1 MDMVG
6 LVEELKLHKTFDW
19 LQKEVGT
26 GEQARKLA
34 ADIMHSAAEDIEN
47 KIMCESKQLG
57 MQVEVRTDMYC
68 MCFCVVSVL
77 YTCLISILKF
87 IPTISMFIT
96 VRG

>member
-26 GEQARKLA
+26 GEQARKLV

-57 MQVEVRTDMYC
+57 MQVEVIAHMYF
-68 MCFCVVSVL
+68 MCFSFFVHD
-77 YTCLISILKF
+77 
-87 IPTISMFIT
+87 
-96 VRG
+96 

>member
-26 GEQARKLA
+26 GEQARKLV

-47 KIMCESKQLG
+47 KIICESKQLG
-57 MQVEVRTDMYC
+57 MQVEVIAHMYF
-68 MCFCVVSVL
+68 MYFSFFVHD
-77 YTCLISILKF
+77 
-87 IPTISMFIT
+87 
-96 VRG
+96 